1 MTDEHGDPCRTV
13 SPAPPPHERVEG
25 LAELRAAVDGG
36 HPDVVVAVLDG
47 HVDATHPALAGAR
60 LFEAGGAPLT
70 SAASGTTADHGTMVA
85 SVMAGRPGSAV
96 EGVAPGCTYVIVPVF
111 TAAQPQPSQLELA
124 RGIEVAVQAGAHVI
138 NLSGGQYQDSPF
150 AHDLLERAVRWCEER
165 DVLLVAAAGND
176 GCDCAHVPAAL
187 PGVLAVGSTGP
198 ATASEF
204 SNWGEHYAGHGL
216 TAPGEQVAG
225 AVCGGSVAT
234 ASGTSLAAPVVAA
247 AAALLLSVQAR
258 DGRPLTPRRVG
269 QLLLDHAVDCAPAP
283 SLHCRRLLGRT
294 LNLKGTLEA
303 MSNLTDF
310 APDEDPGHAAPAGGA
325 HQSCSCGAAAAA
337 PPQQPVSVAPSP
349 FPSARPSAP
358 AGPFGAVA
366 SAPVAAASGGG
377 AVQSIDPVVADGQLV
392 YALAGLGFDF
402 GNEARRDSF
411 KQMMAPAVFNGQP
424 VPPNPYDARQL
435 VEHLQRSPAEA
446 RALIWTLNLELS
458 PIYAIEPV
466 GPYARDVYDILT
478 RVLGAMTMPAAS
490 DGYVERISIP
500 GRLTGRSVRLFSG
513 QVVPVVEVDNT
524 RGIYAWEVNRLIN
537 AALDGA
543 GIEGERRLAIAGNI
557 RSFLDHIYYELRNL
571 GRLSRDRAMN
581 FAATNAFQAAQ
592 AFAAALYADMEFDRI
607 ELVESPY
614 ARFDADAWDVKLKFF
629 DPENLQ
635 RARKVFRF
643 TVDVSEVIPVTLG
656 EVRSW
661 SASS

>member
-1 MTDEHGDPCRTV
+1 MSDR
-13 SPAPPPHERVEG
+13 PPHEQVEG

-47 HVDATHPALAGAR
+47 HVDATHPVLAGAR
-60 LFEAGGAPLT
+60 LLDATGTPLV
-70 SAASGTTADHGTMVA
+70 SAATGRTADHGTMVT
-85 SVMAGRPGSAV
+85 SIMAGRPGSAV

-111 TAAQPQPSQLELA
+111 SEAQPRPSQLELA

-138 NLSGGQYQDSPF
+138 NLSGGQYQDTPF

-176 GCDCAHVPAAL
+176 GCDCAHVPAASA
-187 PGVLAVGSTGP
+187 GVLAVGSTGP
-198 ATASEF
+198 VTASEF
-204 SNWGEHYAGHGL
+204 SNWGPHYDGHGL
-216 TAPGEQVAG
+216 TAPGEQLRG
-225 AVCGGSVAT
+225 AVCGGSTAT
-234 ASGTSLAAPVVAA
+234 ASGTSLAAPVVTASV
-247 AAALLLSVQAR
+247 ALLLSDQAR
-258 DGRPLTPRRVG
+258 RGLPLTPRRIG
-269 QLLLDHAVDCAPAP
+269 QRLLDLAVDCAPAP
-283 SLHCRRLLGRT
+283 SLHCQRLLGRT
-294 LNLKGTLEA
+294 LNLKGSSVPMNT
-303 MSNLTDF
+303 LTDF
-310 APDEDPGHAAPAGGA
+310 APDDDAGPSRSSSGTGQSCTCGAGASSPGPAAPAAWSPEPAGLLGA
-325 HQSCSCGAAAAA
+325 GTFGAGS
-337 PPQQPVSVAPSP
+337 PTPLVVAPGS
-349 FPSARPSAP
+349 S
-358 AGPFGAVA
+358 GA
-366 SAPVAAASGGG
+366 G

-411 KQMMAPAVFNGQP
+411 KQMMAPATFDGQP

-435 VEHLQRSPAEA
+435 VEHLRRNPAEA

-458 PIYAIEPV
+458 PIYAVEPV
-466 GPYARDVYDILT
+466 GPYARDVYEILT
-478 RVLGAMTMPAAS
+478 RVLAAMTLPGVS
-490 DGYVERISIP
+490 DGYVERLSIP

-524 RGIYAWEVNRLIN
+524 RGIYAWEVNRLIA
-537 AALDGA
+537 AALEQAEVDEA
-543 GIEGERRLAIAGNI
+543 RRAAVAETM
-557 RSFLDHIYYELRNL
+557 RSFLDHVYYELRNL

-581 FAATNAFQAAQ
+581 FAATNAFQAAR
-592 AFAAALYADMEFDRI
+592 AFAEALYADMRLDSI

-629 DPENLQ
+629 DPENLH

-661 SASS
+661 SVSS